1 MKIVFWS
8 EEAACGTT
16 SNMIATASMI
26 VARHDCRVAMLSAE
40 KNAHDLAGNFSRPDS
55 VTVNEDCAYYALE
68 GLDYLLMAG
77 KYGNLT
83 EHHLEEALQSV
94 VDGKLFCIPQGKR
107 MLCDF
112 YPKETRNILNQVIRL
127 LDESMDFSFIDC
139 GSERND
145 WTKEQMKQ
153 ADLIVVNFSQ
163 TSQGLD
169 HFFQSMQMFRR
180 RWCI

>member
-1 MKIVFWS
+1 MR
-8 EEAACGTT
+8 
-16 SNMIATASMI
+16 MILPEIQT
-26 VARHDCRVAMLSAE
+26 
-40 KNAHDLAGNFSRPDS
+40 DS

-112 YPKETRNILNQVIRL
+112 YPKETRNIFKPG
-127 LDESMDFSFIDC
+127 DPFA
-139 GSERND
+139 G
-145 WTKEQMKQ
+145 
-153 ADLIVVNFSQ
+153 
-163 TSQGLD
+163 
-169 HFFQSMQMFRR
+169 
-180 RWCI
+180 

>member
-1 MKIVFWS
+1 MLLKIVFWS

-94 VDGKLFCIPQGKR
+94 VDGKLFCRSK
-107 MLCDF
+107 
-112 YPKETRNILNQVIRL
+112 
-127 LDESMDFSFIDC
+127 
-139 GSERND
+139 
-145 WTKEQMKQ
+145 
-153 ADLIVVNFSQ
+153 
-163 TSQGLD
+163 TSPVP
-169 HFFQSMQMFRR
+169 
-180 RWCI
+180 RWMR